1 MTRTIVNFLVY
12 TWLVSATV
20 TGAAELTGNIR
31 GADGAALPG
40 ANITV
45 TGGGLERAAGAVSG
59 ASGNYVVRGLEA
71 GAYKVSA
78 THIGFRSATHADVQ
92 VSASGASLDVT
103 LQVARLDLE
112 LSVVSASRRQEKALD
127 APASISVVEAD
138 DIATR
143 SVLTVAG
150 HVRDQPGVDFAQTGL
165 VQGNVVARGFNN
177 IFSGALLTL
186 TDNRIA
192 NVPSLRVNVHN
203 FIPMTNEDIE
213 RIEVVLGPGAALY
226 GPNSANGVLH
236 IISKSP
242 FDSPGTSATF
252 GGGERGLLKSTF
264 RHAGVVNSKLA
275 YKISAQYYEGEDWNY
290 TDPVEV
296 AARDAALAAGADA
309 QDLLIGKRDFD
320 IQRQS
325 LEARVDFRPTQDL
338 TAIVSY
344 GYNQGDHIELTGLGA
359 GQGQDWASNYIQT
372 RVLFQDWFAQYYHNW
387 SDAQDTYLLRSGAP
401 IKDKSTMDVFQVQHT
416 SQLQDRFHF
425 TYGLD
430 ALFTRPQTQGTITG
444 QNENDDD
451 IDEYGAYIQGE
462 TALRSDLDL
471 VLALRYDTHNRLDDA
486 EYSPRAALVH
496 KLDKNQSLRLTYNRA
511 FSTPTT
517 NNLYLDL
524 LALEGAFGLDAAF
537 TPLLGFS
544 PKVDVRAQGTYR
556 KGFSEGFTFRRAGD
570 GRPMYRSSFQPLL
583 SGAGLTPGGAGSPVD
598 ADGYIALGDPAV
610 TNVQWGIGRSA
621 VLAQFVPVL
630 EALAPGL
637 IAQQL
642 IAAGVDA
649 ADAQAAGQAQA
660 SVVAAALPSMV
671 PAFLPGLANAMAKL
685 DLQTQGFDPVADAF
699 DVPRAASTITQTLEL
714 GYKGIVGRKLVISAD
729 LYRSDVEDF
738 VGPLAVETPN
748 VFLDPNVLGAA
759 LGTAFQQSLDD
770 PANAAVAPVLAAL
783 DQLSI
788 PGVSA
793 ANNNGTAADELAT
806 IFAAGA
812 AQIPFGTVSPEQAY
826 DPTAVILTYRNFGD
840 VTLYGLDLA
849 VGYYASD
856 NLSFSGSYSFV
867 NDDFFENLG
876 GIDDVALNAPKH
888 KVKVGTKYKLPQ
900 YDLRLGARVRYNG
913 EFPMDSGVYVG
924 AVDSYTTVD
933 LSARYELPVGQGLY
947 VLANLDNVLD
957 ERYRAFIG
965 APEVGRMSYLQLGLD
980 F

>member
-59 ASGNYVVRGLEA
+59 ASGNYVVRGLKA

-583 SGAGLTPGGAGSPVD
+583 SSAGLTPGGAGSPVD

-610 TNVQWGIGRSA
+610 TNVQWGIGRRA